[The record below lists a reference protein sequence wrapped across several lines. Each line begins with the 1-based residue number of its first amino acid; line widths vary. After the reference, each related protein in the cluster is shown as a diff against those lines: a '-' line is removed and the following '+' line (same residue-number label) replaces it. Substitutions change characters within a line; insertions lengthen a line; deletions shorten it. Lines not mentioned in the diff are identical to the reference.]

1 MKAFLRRTR
10 APFLS
15 TSSGA
20 EIAEAAVILP
30 ILFMLLLSI
39 YWFGRAFLIYGA
51 INHAARE
58 GARTAAV
65 PGCANCNAACTWPGS
80 SLPCDAAIVQVV
92 NSSLQAA
99 NLNPSQAQPSTQ
111 KPPPRPCPG
120 VDPPGICATASG
132 GQFTICRNMLL
143 NRGNTSPPVCG
154 VIVSFQYPYQF
165 VLPFTSLNN
174 QKIMLKAEVEMRGE
188 D

>member
-30 ILFMLLLSI
+30 VLFLVLFSI
-39 YWFGRAFLIYGA
+39 YWFGRAFSIYGT

-65 PGCANCNAACTWPGS
+65 HACANCSAGCVWQGS
-80 SLPCDAAIVQVV
+80 ALPCDALVVQAV
-92 NSSLQAA
+92 NNALDAA
-99 NLNPSQAQPSTQ
+99 HLDPTQAQPF
-111 KPPPRPCPG
+111 PPNPTPSVCPG
-120 VDPPGICATASG
+120 VVPEGTCATAAG
-132 GQFTICRNMLL
+132 GGFTICRNVLL
-143 NRGNTSPPVCG
+143 DRNSAAPPVCG
-154 VIVSFQYPYQF
+154 VIVSFRYPHQF

-174 QKIMLKAEVEMRGE
+174 QRILLKAEAEMRGE